1 MQYAPDEAFP
11 CFIASSGAYCIRFS
25 RLFLRSLTSS
35 SVASILK
42 NTGLFHEVLAFV
54 V

>member
-1 MQYAPDEAFP
+1 MQCAPDEAMKQGK
-11 CFIASSGAYCIRFS
+11 ASSGAHCIRFS

-35 SVASILK
+35 SVASVLK
-42 NTGLFHEVLAFV
+42 PTGLFHEVLAFV